1 MPARVTDA
9 ATEAAFSLGWRAVR
23 RVPERTA
30 YRMFERVADQVWRR
44 QGSAMVQYERNLS
57 RVHPGATT
65 PDLRE
70 ISRLGMRSHMRYW
83 CEAFRLPSWSR
94 ERISSTFILD
104 RADLLDAAMSS
115 GSGAVMVVNHG
126 GNWDHAGAWGAL
138 RYGSLTTV
146 AERLKPEGV
155 FEQFREYRQS
165 LGMEILP
172 LGEADTFRVLI
183 ERLRG
188 GGLVPLAG
196 DRDISRRGITV
207 DFFGEPASMPAG
219 PALLGVLTGAPVYPV
234 TLSFGDGVSLGR
246 VHDRIEVPA
255 EGTRDQKVLAMT
267 QGLARAWE
275 AGIPASSHDW
285 HVMQPL
291 WLADLDLN
299 RRSA

>member
-1 MPARVTDA
+1 MATKVTDT
-9 ATEAAFSLGWRAVR
+9 ATEVAFSLGWRAVR
-23 RVPERTA
+23 RIPERTA
-30 YRMFERVADQVWRR
+30 YRLFDRAAEQTWKR
-44 QGSAMVQYERNLS
+44 QGAGVVQYQLNLS
-57 RVHPGATT
+57 RVHPDATAS
-65 PDLRE
+65 DLRDL
-70 ISRLGMRSHMRYW
+70 SRLGMRSYLRYW

-94 ERISSTFILD
+94 ERISEGFVLENVH
-104 RADLLDAAMSS
+104 LLDNAMSS

-138 RYGSLTTV
+138 RYGHLTTV
-146 AERLKPEGV
+146 AEHLKPEGV
-155 FEQFREYRQS
+155 FQQFLAYRRS

-172 LGEADTFRVLI
+172 LGDSDTFRVLVD
-183 ERLRG
+183 RLRG

-219 PALLGVLTGAPVYPV
+219 PALLGLLTGAPVYPV
-234 TLSFGDGVSLGR
+234 TLTFGDGVSLGH

-255 EGTRDQKVLAMT
+255 EGTRDERVRAMT
-267 QGLARAWE
+267 QGLAKAWE
-275 AGIPASSHDW
+275 SSIPLRSQDW

-291 WLADLDLN
+291 WLADLDPH